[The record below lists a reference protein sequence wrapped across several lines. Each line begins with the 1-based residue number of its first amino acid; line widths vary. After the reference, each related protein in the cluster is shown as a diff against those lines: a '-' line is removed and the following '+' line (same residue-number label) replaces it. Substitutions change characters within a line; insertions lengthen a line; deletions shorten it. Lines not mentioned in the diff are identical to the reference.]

1 MPRYKIGV
9 VNKDSMMADWQK
21 EAPSSTPNIL
31 VTVVLLLI
39 VIGTIYLLASN

>member
-1 MPRYKIGV
+1 MPRYKIGII
-9 VNKDSMMADWQK
+9 NKDSMMADWQK

-39 VIGTIYLLASN
+39 VIGTIYLLANN